1 MSIILCCTMSIIL
14 CSSLSTGMLRS
25 SWTTTTTTT
34 TRITRTT
41 RTTRSSSWTT
51 RTTRRTRTTWTSRT
65 ARTTRKTS
73 PTTTTTTTTS
83 TTTTMSSHLR
93 YSMYPSLSPN
103 LLSTKET
110 LKNEMEKVIF
120 RMIRSFGLFGMRSDL
135 FKNLSSTE
143 FVQEFTESMVKTFYI
158 NLLFYTY

>member
-1 MSIILCCTMSIIL
+1 MSIIL

-34 TRITRTT
+34 TW
-41 RTTRSSSWTT
+41 TTRS
-51 RTTRRTRTTWTSRT
+51 TRRTRTTWTSRT
-65 ARTTRKTS
+65 ARTTRTTWTTRTKWPTRTTWKTS
-73 PTTTTTTTTS
+73 PTTTTTSTTS
-83 TTTTMSSHLR
+83 TTTTMSSYLR

-120 RMIRSFGLFGMRSDL
+120 RMIRSFGLFGMLSDL

-143 FVQEFTESMVKTFYI
+143 FVQEFTESM
-158 NLLFYTY
+158 

>member
-1 MSIILCCTMSIIL
+1 M
-14 CSSLSTGMLRS
+14 GR
-25 SWTTTTTTT
+25 TTRTTRIARTS
-34 TRITRTT
+34 RITRTT

-65 ARTTRKTS
+65 ARTTRTTWTTRTKWTTS

-83 TTTTMSSHLR
+83 TPTTMSSHLR